1 MPNKKITIKG
11 GTTPYR
17 QKANFG
23 AIAGPLIQA
32 LGTIGSQAIT
42 QISENNARKEAE
54 RRQRLVD
61 EYNAAVQQATS
72 LSNNYANFEKANR
85 DYINQYHQAYAFGGN
100 RSLSQGGQRP
110 KAFWG
115 AVIAAGVSLASAI
128 ANNMAN
134 SSRRRKQL
142 AAQHNADDYNNTLD
156 EAMAASKAYAENA
169 NAYNNY
175 LSQFNTLAKY
185 GTKKRTLKAPI
196 ITDGGDA
203 EKIGNSTFLLRGS
216 SHEDIN
222 EAGKTGIGI
231 ALGNGEIEA
240 EHGEVAQLKGDKLR
254 IFSDQPILNNGISPA
269 LAVVLGANKNKVFA
283 AQERFKREAGIDN
296 EGNVSDSS
304 PVKEMID
311 NRSRFLAGGFLDRN
325 LRFVDDYQPYV
336 PSTTLNIDADKLK
349 AATAGLNNGSVVD
362 GTNKAIFGGVNNSG
376 MKVTTGDWIGLGAD
390 LIGSIGSS
398 ILANKGLKDAYI
410 PERPGYIQAG
420 KLKTNYNI
428 NPQLEAL
435 ENSRRRMN
443 KDIDD
448 ATSSSVAALN
458 RRNYATMRTDEE
470 INKLYGQKENMETD
484 LINKDILNQQD
495 VATKNVQLQADWANR
510 VAQFKNDIDNRRI
523 AARTMSLKGI
533 SGAARNFLGQ
543 AMQRYEDTQAM
554 RYALAA
560 SDNGTFYRMMN
571 SGVDLDQ
578 DTITQGLLN
587 EYNSNRN
594 NPGNFVFI
602 EGEDPKETSRRR
614 AQYDRDKLL
623 FNQSADVMRSAY
635 SRLNNRTKQSL
646 LKQGFN
652 PYRFMN

>member
-1 MPNKKITIKG
+1 MPNKKFTIKG
-11 GTTPYR
+11 GNTPYR

-54 RRQRLVD
+54 RRQRLID

-72 LSNNYANFEKANR
+72 LSNNYANSEKANR
-85 DYINQYHQAYAFGGN
+85 DYINQYHQTYAFGGN

-156 EAMAASKAYAENA
+156 EAMAASKSYAENA

-240 EHGEVAQLKGDKLR
+240 ENGEVAQLKGNKLR

-269 LAVVLGANKNKVFA
+269 LAVVLGANKNKVFN

-304 PVKEMID
+304 PVKKMID

-362 GTNKAIFGGVNNSG
+362 GTNKAIVGGINNSG

-398 ILANKGLKDAYI
+398 ILANRGLKEAYV

-428 NPQLEAL
+428 NPQLEVL

-587 EYNSNRN
+587 EYNSNRS
-594 NPGNFVFI
+594 NPGDFVFI

-652 PYRFMN
+652 PYRFLN

>member
-1 MPNKKITIKG
+1 MPNKKFTIKG
-11 GTTPYR
+11 GATPYR

-54 RRQRLVD
+54 RRQRLID

-72 LSNNYANFEKANR
+72 LSNNYANSEKANR

-134 SSRRRKQL
+134 SSRKRKQL
-142 AAQHNADDYNNTLD
+142 TAQHNVDDYNNTLD
-156 EAMAASKAYAENA
+156 EAMAASKSYAENA

-240 EHGEVAQLKGDKLR
+240 ENGEVAQLKGDKLR

-269 LAVVLGANKNKVFA
+269 LAVVLGANKNKVFN
-283 AQERFKREAGIDN
+283 AQERFKREVGIDN
-296 EGNVSDSS
+296 EGNISDSS
-304 PVKEMID
+304 PVKKMID

-362 GTNKAIFGGVNNSG
+362 GTNKAIVGGINNSG
-376 MKVTTGDWIGLGAD
+376 MKITTGDWIGLGAD

-398 ILANKGLKDAYI
+398 ILANKGLKEAYI

-495 VATKNVQLQADWANR
+495 VATKNIQLQADWANR

-571 SGVDLDQ
+571 SGVDLNQ

-587 EYNSNRN
+587 EYNSNRT
-594 NPGNFVFI
+594 NPGDFVFI